1 MIVKPIRDQAWG
13 SAYLL
18 FALNAESKVV
28 LVRRIRNGVGAGRRL
43 LLIGDI
49 HSDSQKLPG
58 PEGLKGFAVF
68 RFQIEGGDSFTFGHS
83 PIQNELAPS
92 DPGRA
97 FFGPQA
103 NQKKLTRLSTC
114 QSALPPS
121 SRPTGKVSVLYPSFL
136 YWLCP
141 GDKRALKQRGKRD
154 GGSRAM

>member
-97 FFGPQA
+97 FFWPAGKSEKIDPIINLPIRATSKLATDRKSVSAIPQFP
-103 NQKKLTRLSTC
+103 LL
-114 QSALPPS
+114 
-121 SRPTGKVSVLYPSFL
+121 
-136 YWLCP
+136 
-141 GDKRALKQRGKRD
+141 
-154 GGSRAM
+154 AMPW